1 MLLFQKLFSL
11 KSETRGKIYRFIKPH
26 KKGAF
31 EYFDIKFTKGKAI
44 YSMCLPKKFG
54 KIVTEKTHINN
65 S

>member
-54 KIVTEKTHINN
+54 
-65 S
+65 